1 MKKFLALFGM
11 FFFLATIL
19 AVPVFAA
26 DDGQNTASFS
36 LERVEKILYGAVQ
49 EGGLLPRLSKAEKD
63 LFGRELPGSLT
74 ERQQALL
81 NYLEQPSQN
90 QPPMLFKLGV
100 SEWIVSQRVE
110 PSQAMG
116 ARLSSLEQIL
126 EGNVQTGPLGARLER
141 LISKLLPEGI
151 VANMA
156 TLPEGTVVKARFLQ
170 NLTVRTVKKGD
181 VVTLEL
187 NEDCVANG
195 SLVAARGSRV
205 FAEITNVKGP
215 RSFGRSSEIGVGF
228 KDLETL
234 DGRLTPV
241 YIGPAA
247 KKAMEVDSA
256 TIGAAGASL
265 AGAVLLG
272 PIGLAG
278 GFLVRGS
285 DKQIPSGSL
294 VYVETTASSSVYG
307 YPIPS
312 SLKGRLTDIGVP
324 QGTPVSGASGQA
336 ETK

>member
-1 MKKFLALFGM
+1 MKKFLSLLGTV
-11 FFFLATIL
+11 FFLATIL
-19 AVPVFAA
+19 VFPVLAA
-26 DDGQNTASFS
+26 DDGQSAVYHS
-36 LERVEKILYGAVQ
+36 LERVEKILYGSVQ

-81 NYLEQPSQN
+81 NYLERPSQN

-100 SEWIVSQRVE
+100 SEWIVTQSVE
-110 PSQAMG
+110 PSQPMG
-116 ARLSSLEQIL
+116 SRLSSLEQIL

-151 VANMA
+151 VSHMA
-156 TLPEGTVVKARFLQ
+156 TLPEGTVLKARFMQ
-170 NLTVRTVKKGD
+170 NLSVRTVKKGD
-181 VVTLEL
+181 IITLEL

-195 SLVAARGSRV
+195 ALVAARGSRV

-228 KDLETL
+228 KELETL
-234 DGRLTPV
+234 DGRLTAV

-294 VYVETTASSSVYG
+294 VYVETTTSASVYG
-307 YPIPS
+307 YPIPP
-312 SLKGRLTDIGVP
+312 SLKDRLTGATVP
-324 QGTPVSGASGQA
+324 QGASGTGASGQTEA
-336 ETK
+336 K

>member
-1 MKKFLALFGM
+1 MKKYLSLFGLV
-11 FFFLATIL
+11 FFLAIVL
-19 AVPVFAA
+19 VSPVFAA
-26 DDGQNTASFS
+26 DEGQSTTFLS
-36 LERVEKILYGAVQ
+36 LERVEKILYGSIQ

-81 NYLEQPSQN
+81 NYLEKPSQN

-100 SEWIVSQRVE
+100 SEWIVTQRVE
-110 PSQAMG
+110 PSQPMG
-116 ARLSSLEQIL
+116 LRLSSLEQLL
-126 EGNVQTGPLGARLER
+126 EGSTQSGPLGARLER

-151 VANMA
+151 VSHMA
-156 TLPEGTVVKARFLQ
+156 TLPEGTILKARFMQ

-181 VVTLEL
+181 IVTLEL

-195 SLVAARGSRV
+195 ALVAAKGSRV

-241 YIGPAA
+241 YIGPKA

-294 VYVETTASSSVYG
+294 VYVETTASASVYG

-312 SLKGRLTDIGVP
+312 SLKDRLTDATVP
-324 QGTPVSGASGQA
+324 QGTAGTGTSGQT
-336 ETK
+336 EVK